1 MITNERQYRITRK
14 KAADFA
20 RAIEEFD
27 AASGERTNVHPRLL
41 RAELDAMR
49 SQLADLREELK
60 EYEQL
65 KSADPAAISV
75 GSIEE
80 LADGLIKARIS
91 AGLSQR
97 ALAKR
102 LEIKEQQ
109 VQRYEAT
116 RYGSASYQRLCEI
129 SRALGIMWRHSGL
142 LSGAQQRHPATMIV
156 SGVRDQA
163 RRDSGQ
169 WVFVDIGFSGRSK
182 SCGIAIGDSQPRNV
196 CYSDLAPR
204 IARELEAGASP
215 LNLLIEAP
223 LSVAFSAAGNPTG
236 RSIEKK
242 NGNTRYWYVG
252 AGAAVLLAT
261 THLLRYLYDMR
272 PSREVRL
279 FEGFASFKST
289 GRRSSHTNDV
299 LNLRSVAWGE
309 SRKGTI
315 VEGRRLKMRDDDIL
329 VSAFAAS
336 GMDFGIPAVVVVDE
350 S

>member
-14 KAADFA
+14 KAADFV
-20 RAIEEFD
+20 RVIKEFD
-27 AASGERTNVHPRLL
+27 AASSERTNVHPTLL
-41 RAELDAMR
+41 RAELNAMR

-65 KSADPAAISV
+65 KSADPSEISV
-75 GSIEE
+75 DSIEE

-91 AGLSQR
+91 SGLSQR

-129 SRALGIMWRHSGL
+129 SRALGIMWGHTDFLRDAG
-142 LSGAQQRHPATMIV
+142 QRHPAPMIV
-156 SGVRDQA
+156 PGVRGQA

-169 WVFVDIGFSGRSK
+169 WVFVDIGFSAYSK

-196 CYSDLAPR
+196 HYSDLASR

-223 LSVAFSAAGNPTG
+223 LSVAFNAIGNPTG
-236 RSIEKK
+236 RRIERK
-242 NGNTRYWYVG
+242 NGQTRYWYVG

-261 THLLRYLYDMR
+261 THLLRCLYDMR
-272 PSREVRL
+272 PSREIRL
-279 FEGFASFKST
+279 FEGFASFKSKEKH
-289 GRRSSHTNDV
+289 SSHADDV
-299 LNLRSVAWGE
+299 SNLRSVAWGE
-309 SRKGTI
+309 SQKGTI
-315 VEGRRLKMRDDDIL
+315 VEEGRLKMRDDDIL
-329 VSAFAAS
+329 VSAFAVS
-336 GMDFGIPAVVVVDE
+336 GMDFGIPAVVVVDDP
-350 S
+350 

>member
-27 AASGERTNVHPRLL
+27 ATSGERTDVHPRLL

-65 KSADPAAISV
+65 KSTDPSVISV
-75 GSIEE
+75 DSIEE

-91 AGLSQR
+91 SGLSQR

-116 RYGSASYQRLCEI
+116 RYGSASYRRLCEI
-129 SRALGIMWRHSGL
+129 SRALGIMWRHSDL
-142 LSGAQQRHPATMIV
+142 LSDAWQRHPDTMIV
-156 SGVRDQA
+156 PGVREQA

-169 WVFVDIGFSGRSK
+169 WVFVDIGFSGSSK
-182 SCGIAIGDSQPRNV
+182 SCGIAIGDSQPRDLR
-196 CYSDLAPR
+196 YSDMVSR

-215 LNLLIEAP
+215 VNLLIEAP
-223 LSVAFSAAGNPTG
+223 LSVAFNASGNPTG
-236 RSIEKK
+236 RTIEKK
-242 NGNTRYWYVG
+242 GRQTRYWYVG
-252 AGAAVLLAT
+252 AGAAMLLAT
-261 THLLRYLYDMR
+261 THLLRCLNDMR

-279 FEGFASFKST
+279 FEGFASFKSR
-289 GRRSSHTNDV
+289 GRRSSHADDV
-299 LNLRSVAWGE
+299 SNLRSIVWGG
-309 SRKGTI
+309 SHKGTI
-315 VEGRRLKMRDDDIL
+315 VEAGRLKMRNDDIL
-329 VSAFAAS
+329 VSAFAVS
-336 GMDFGIPAVVVVDE
+336 GMDFGIPAVVVVDDP
-350 S
+350 